1 MSRHIGR
8 QLPTMKRPA
17 TRKTCALSTHSSRAF
32 VKNILFSWLGVLFF
46 FLCLVTGCPG
56 PSEWDEQWQHIQST
70 LQKGH
75 IQEAKKML
83 QNILPSLHDTDST
96 DERHGQVIYQL
107 AEIAHLEGNLAQAES
122 YYWKALP
129 LIAQSLG
136 PEHLRMA
143 DPLTEIARLYTQK
156 NQPEV
161 ALPLI
166 KRALT
171 IREKTWGGSSRQL
184 LPTLKQYHVL
194 LMHNNDHEK
203 ALKILTRISHLEQSS
218 S

>member
-1 MSRHIGR
+1 MSRHIGH
-8 QLPTMKRPA
+8 QLLTMKRPVA
-17 TRKTCALSTHSSRAF
+17 RKVSELSTHLSRTF
-32 VKNILFSWLGVLFF
+32 VKNMLFSWPGVLSFL
-46 FLCLVTGCPG
+46 LCLVTGCPG
-56 PSEWDEQWQHIQST
+56 PSEWDQQWQHIQST

-75 IQEAKKML
+75 VQEAKKML
-83 QNILPSLHDTDST
+83 QNILPSLRNNDST

-107 AEIAHLEGNLAQAES
+107 AEIASLEGNLAQAES

-136 PEHLRMA
+136 PEHLHMA

-166 KRALT
+166 KRALA

-194 LMHNNDHEK
+194 LMRNNDHEK